1 MSLFKKKSSAKSYD
15 KDTQKPVIKASICNG
30 EQVAGFKDLHTGK
43 FEEVMLI
50 CSAADLDAFRAMYRI
65 TERNHQ
71 RILIY
76 EKREQ
81 PLSETSEKRLEKV
94 RFMNMCMIQ
103 DGRGNVLALDK
114 VNDSYTGTTF
124 PGGHVEP
131 GELFFQSMI
140 REVWEETGLTIENPE
155 FRGLYHW
162 HKDGVHH
169 VITLYRAYT
178 FCGELESSEEGRV
191 YWISLEELKTKKL
204 ASGMEY
210 VLEMMESETIKE
222 CYVRREIDRYVGKV
236 Y

>member
-1 MSLFKKKSSAKSYD
+1 M
-15 KDTQKPVIKASICNG
+15 
-30 EQVAGFKDLHTGK
+30 
-43 FEEVMLI
+43 
-50 CSAADLDAFRAMYRI
+50 
-65 TERNHQ
+65 
-71 RILIY
+71 
-76 EKREQ
+76 
-81 PLSETSEKRLEKV
+81 SETSEKRLEKV

-169 VITLYRAYT
+169 VITLYRTYT

-191 YWISLEELKTKKL
+191 YWISLEELKTKKTCIRDGIR
-204 ASGMEY
+204 SGDDG
-210 VLEMMESETIKE
+210 
-222 CYVRREIDRYVGKV
+222 VRNDKRMLCTPGSRPVCGEGILIYWRNCSRGSGTAL
-236 Y
+236 

>member
-1 MSLFKKKSSAKSYD
+1 MSKPITTLCYIEQDGKYLMLHRTKKKQD
-15 KDTQKPVIKASICNG
+15 ING
-30 EQVAGFKDLHTGK
+30 GK
-43 FEEVMLI
+43 WIGV
-50 CSAADLDAFRAMYRI
+50 
-65 TERNHQ
+65 
-71 RILIY
+71 
-76 EKREQ
+76 
-81 PLSETSEKRLEKV
+81 
-94 RFMNMCMIQ
+94 
-103 DGRGNVLALDK
+103 
-114 VNDSYTGTTF
+114 
-124 PGGHVEP
+124 GGHLEE
-131 GELFFQSMI
+131 GESPEDCLV

-222 CYVRREIDRYVGKV
+222 CYVRREADRYVGNV
-236 Y
+236 H

>member
-50 CSAADLDAFRAMYRI
+50 CSAAEGHVRDNR
-65 TERNHQ
+65 RNHQ

-169 VITLYRAYT
+169 VITLYRTYT

-222 CYVRREIDRYVGKV
+222 CYVRREADRYVGNV
-236 Y
+236 H

>member
-1 MSLFKKKSSAKSYD
+1 M
-15 KDTQKPVIKASICNG
+15 
-30 EQVAGFKDLHTGK
+30 
-43 FEEVMLI
+43 
-50 CSAADLDAFRAMYRI
+50 
-65 TERNHQ
+65 
-71 RILIY
+71 
-76 EKREQ
+76 
-81 PLSETSEKRLEKV
+81 SETSEKRLEKV

-124 PGGHVEP
+124 PGGHVEQ

-191 YWISLEELKTKKL
+191 YWISLEELKAKKL

-210 VLEMMESETIKE
+210 VLEMMESEAIKE
-222 CYVRREIDRYVGKV
+222 CYVRLEADRYVGKV

>member
-1 MSLFKKKSSAKSYD
+1 M
-15 KDTQKPVIKASICNG
+15 
-30 EQVAGFKDLHTGK
+30 
-43 FEEVMLI
+43 
-50 CSAADLDAFRAMYRI
+50 
-65 TERNHQ
+65 
-71 RILIY
+71 
-76 EKREQ
+76 
-81 PLSETSEKRLEKV
+81 SETSGKRLEKV

-162 HKDGVHH
+162 HKGGVHH

-191 YWISLEELKTKKL
+191 YWISLEELKAKKL

-222 CYVRREIDRYVGKV
+222 CYVRREADRYVGKV

>member
-1 MSLFKKKSSAKSYD
+1 
-15 KDTQKPVIKASICNG
+15 
-30 EQVAGFKDLHTGK
+30 
-43 FEEVMLI
+43 
-50 CSAADLDAFRAMYRI
+50 
-65 TERNHQ
+65 
-71 RILIY
+71 
-76 EKREQ
+76 
-81 PLSETSEKRLEKV
+81 
-94 RFMNMCMIQ
+94 MCMIQ

-191 YWISLEELKTKKL
+191 YWISLEELKAKKL

-210 VLEMMESETIKE
+210 VLEMMESETIKRMLCTPGSRPVCGGLCTGTDPE
-222 CYVRREIDRYVGKV
+222 NGTSDVTIHPLAITSCRSQGH
-236 Y
+236 

>member
-15 KDTQKPVIKASICNG
+15 KDTQKPVMKASICNG

-50 CSAADLDAFRAMYRI
+50 CSAADLDAFRAMYGI
-65 TERNHQ
+65 TE
-71 RILIY
+71 
-76 EKREQ
+76 
-81 PLSETSEKRLEKV
+81 ETSEKRLEKV

-169 VITLYRAYT
+169 VITL
-178 FCGELESSEEGRV
+178 
-191 YWISLEELKTKKL
+191 
-204 ASGMEY
+204 
-210 VLEMMESETIKE
+210 
-222 CYVRREIDRYVGKV
+222 
-236 Y
+236 